1 MMKSNFKRFIVVVV
15 LFLGTNKTLGQGF
28 VPLFNEYLSE
38 NLYVIHPAMAGT
50 NLKSMRINTGS
61 RQQWFDLPEAPGT
74 NLLTLEYR
82 ASKNSILGAQFIS
95 DHNGYHSKN
104 SSYLTYAYRIYLSD
118 EIWNTRRSFPTKN
131 DNIKEL
137 SFGLSVGSVQYRFD
151 QSSFDS
157 RITDPLLNNN
167 TSGIGFITIDAGAAY
182 VSTHLSAQISIKNIT
197 LSPTKYSQ
205 SQEDPNFDTTKYKH
219 YLLSLQYE
227 IYSNNGWN
235 FEPSFLI
242 QHLERTQDSSL
253 DLNFK
258 IYKLIPNGRLW
269 LGGSYRTNF
278 TAVKTPS
285 EASIT
290 KQNYRHF
297 TPVFGLNYKQFLV
310 SYHYTTS
317 LGKIKMGTAGLH
329 YLSLGISIF

>member
-1 MMKSNFKRFIVVVV
+1 MKSNLKRFVVIVV
-15 LFLGTNKTLGQGF
+15 LFWGTNKTLGQGF

-104 SSYLTYAYRIYLSD
+104 SSYLSYAHRIYLSD

-151 QSSFDS
+151 QSSFDQ
-157 RITDPLLNNN
+157 RIADPLLNNN
-167 TSGIGFITIDAGAAY
+167 TSGIG
-182 VSTHLSAQISIKNIT
+182 STQISIKNIT

-242 QHLERTQDSSL
+242 QHLERTQESSL

-258 IYKLIPNGRLW
+258 IYKLVSNGRLW

-285 EASIT
+285 EASST
-290 KQNYRHF
+290 GQTYRHF
-297 TPVFGLNYKQFLV
+297 TPVFGLNYKQFLI

-317 LGKIKMGTAGLH
+317 LGKINMGTTGLH
-329 YLSLGISIF
+329 YFSLGISIF